1 MIRLLEFGYS
11 EEGLKF
17 QGFGIPGKGNQDFGT
32 QGFGVSGFGVSGFG
46 VSEFRVSGSSVREVS
61 KRYAGMMLHR
71 SERVRANWGLA
82 AQMFAVGALI
92 KDPDDP
98 NSPM

>member
-1 MIRLLEFGYS
+1 M
-11 EEGLKF
+11 
-17 QGFGIPGKGNQDFGT
+17 
-32 QGFGVSGFGVSGFG
+32 
-46 VSEFRVSGSSVREVS
+46 S
-61 KRYAGMMLHR
+61 KSYAGMMLHR

-82 AQMFAVGALI
+82 AQMFAVGAVI